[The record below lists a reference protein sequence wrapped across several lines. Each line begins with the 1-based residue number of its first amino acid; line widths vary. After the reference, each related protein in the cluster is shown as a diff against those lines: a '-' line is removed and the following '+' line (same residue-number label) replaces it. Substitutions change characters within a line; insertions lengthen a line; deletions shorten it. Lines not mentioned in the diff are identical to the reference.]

1 MTAKHENRTALTI
14 TRVFDTPRELLWKA
28 WTDPGLFM
36 RWWGPKNF
44 TSPVSRMDLRVGGR
58 YLNCMRSPEGQ
69 EYWSTGVYREIV
81 PMERIVSTDSFAD
94 EKGNVVPASHYGMPG
109 EWPLE
114 LLVTVTFEEAA
125 GKTRMMLRHEGLPAG
140 TMSEQTEAGWNESFD
155 KLTAILKTR
164 SELVITAEPGKQELV
179 LTRIVNAPRVA
190 VFKAQTDPALIPQ
203 WWGPKRFA
211 TVVDKMDPRPGGVW
225 RFVQRDAEGNAYAFK
240 GVYHEV
246 LSPERIVYT
255 FEFEG
260 TPGHV
265 SLETVTF
272 EELDN
277 RTKMTDRVV
286 YQSVEDRDEMLRSGM
301 EEGAR
306 ETMDRFAE
314 LVARTGIE
322 KKAA

>member
-1 MTAKHENRTALTI
+1 MTKKQENRTALTI
-14 TRVFDTPRELLWKA
+14 TRVFDSPRELLWKA
-28 WTDPGLFM
+28 WTDPGLCM

-44 TSPVSRMDLRVGGR
+44 TAPVIRMDLRVGGSSI
-58 YLNCMRSPEGQ
+58 NCMRSPEGQ

-81 PMERIVSTDSFAD
+81 PMERIVTTDSFAD

-109 EWPLE
+109 DWPLE
-114 LLVTVTFEEAA
+114 LLITVTFEDAG
-125 GKTRMMLRHEGLPAG
+125 GKTRMVLRHEGLPAG
-140 TMSEQTEAGWNESFD
+140 IMSEQTEAGWNESFD
-155 KLTAILKTR
+155 KLAEILKIGNG
-164 SELVITAEPGKQELV
+164 LVITAEPGKQELI
-179 LTRIVNAPRVA
+179 LTRTVDAPRTA

-203 WWGPKRFA
+203 WWGPRRFS
-211 TVVDKMDPRPGGVW
+211 TVVDKMDPRPGGMW
-225 RFVQRDAEGNAYAFK
+225 RFVQRDAEGNVYAFK

-246 LSPERIVYT
+246 VSPERIVYT

-265 SLETVTF
+265 SLESVTF
-272 EELDN
+272 EELGN
-277 RTKMTDRVV
+277 RTKMTDKVI
-286 YQSVEDRDEMLRSGM
+286 YQSVEDRDDMLRSGM

-314 LVARTGIE
+314 LVEKIGTE